1 MKTKLLLIATATLLI
16 TGTAAT
22 VSLADAQKGDRGL
35 TAERALGAAEKI
47 FTHLDA
53 DSDGILSAA
62 ELEAAPKRGMRGMRG
77 EKANGDEAS
86 MGKEK
91 GKGKGK
97 GKRKGKH
104 DHRMVRI
111 FLGEEGLTAGVTLD
125 DMQAKISSAFAELD
139 ADASGTLT
147 RDEIRPAMK
156 AMHEARKS

>member
-53 DSDGILSAA
+53 DSDGILSSA
-62 ELEAAPKRGMRGMRG
+62 ELEAAPKRGMRG
-77 EKANGDEAS
+77 EKADGDEAS
-86 MGKEK
+86 MGKE
-91 GKGKGK
+91 KGK

-139 ADASGTLT
+139 ADASGSLT

>member
-53 DSDGILSAA
+53 DSDGILSTA
-62 ELEAAPKRGMRGMRG
+62 ELEAAPKRGMRG
-77 EKANGDEAS
+77 EKADGDEAS

>member
-1 MKTKLLLIATATLLI
+1 
-16 TGTAAT
+16 
-22 VSLADAQKGDRGL
+22 
-35 TAERALGAAEKI
+35 
-47 FTHLDA
+47 
-53 DSDGILSAA
+53 
-62 ELEAAPKRGMRGMRG
+62 
-77 EKANGDEAS
+77 
-86 MGKEK
+86 MGKE
-91 GKGKGK
+91 KGK

>member
-62 ELEAAPKRGMRGMRG
+62 ELEAAPKRGMRG
-77 EKANGDEAS
+77 EKADGDEAS
-86 MGKEK
+86 MGKE
-91 GKGKGK
+91 KGKGK

>member
-53 DSDGILSAA
+53 DSDGILSTA
-62 ELEAAPKRGMRGMRG
+62 ELEAGPKRGMRG
-77 EKANGDEAS
+77 EKADGDEAS
-86 MGKEK
+86 MGKE
-91 GKGKGK
+91 KGKGK

>member
-91 GKGKGK
+91 GKGK
-97 GKRKGKH
+97 RKGKH